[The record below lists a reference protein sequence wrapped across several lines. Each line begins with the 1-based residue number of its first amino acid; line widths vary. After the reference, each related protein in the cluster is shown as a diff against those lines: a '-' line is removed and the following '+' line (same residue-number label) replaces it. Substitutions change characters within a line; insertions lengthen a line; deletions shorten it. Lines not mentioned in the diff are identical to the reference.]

1 MAFCLIE
8 LRSLQSNPHL
18 MISLH
23 KPSEFA
29 SPVARSALSA
39 GIDNLPMVMDIVRQ
53 SSVAG
58 LAYAHAVRIVRL
70 SAQMLARGSYS
81 AYLEY
86 RDAMRRMMPSFTDTG
101 TQMLWVPV
109 YCAYLVE
116 YLGEH
121 SRWVVV
127 KWREGPFAVG
137 SAARPKRNEAVREAQ
152 AFLDAYRSKAPMSIP
167 DGVLVGR
174 DWEPPLQWFVSGP
187 LVSDPNAAALEAVW
201 RTVKQTYPNE
211 VALAE
216 LAI

>member
-1 MAFCLIE
+1 MAFHLIE
-8 LRSLQSNPHL
+8 LRGMQPSPHL

-23 KPSEFA
+23 NPSRLV
-29 SPVARSALSA
+29 SPVALKALSA
-39 GIDNLPMVMDIVRQ
+39 DIDNLPMAMDIVRQ
-53 SSVAG
+53 SSGVE
-58 LAYAHAVRIVRL
+58 LVYAHAIRIARV
-70 SAQMLARGSYS
+70 STQMLARGSYP

-86 RDAMRRMMPSFTDTG
+86 RDAMRRIVPSFTDTG
-101 TQMLWVPV
+101 TQIVWVPT

-121 SRWVVV
+121 SRWVVA

-152 AFLDAYRSKAPMSIP
+152 VFLDAYRSKAPRSIP
-167 DGVLVGR
+167 DGILVGR
-174 DWEPPLQWFVSGP
+174 EWEPPLQWFISGP
-187 LVSDPNAAALEAVW
+187 LVSDPNAAAVEAVW
-201 RTVKQTYPNE
+201 RTVKQIYPNE